1 MTSNNCCAELRVP
14 SSVVIVG
21 CFGRM
26 GGMLFREAGS
36 RGYGVRGIDKP
47 FDDLEPLA
55 RARLVLVCVPVAF
68 FEQTLHKICP
78 HMQDNA
84 ILCDITSVKVAP
96 MQQMENIWLGNVV
109 GTHPLFGPQH
119 GMDEDLP
126 IALVR
131 GTRCGDSAFD
141 LVRDFFVSLGY
152 RAFATD
158 ADTHD
163 KAMARIQNMNFI
175 TSLAYCAQTA
185 DDENLKQFIT
195 PSFRRRLNAA
205 KKLLT
210 EDGTMFA
217 GLFDSN
223 PYSMQAVRQFSKL
236 LSLASA
242 GDIDLLLNKARRWW
256 ANDHSHSD

>member
-1 MTSNNCCAELRVP
+1 MTSTNACSALLAP

-47 FDDLEPLA
+47 FDDLEPLS
-55 RARLVLVCVPVAF
+55 RASLVIVCIPAAF
-68 FEQTLHKICP
+68 FEQTLHRLCP
-78 HMQDNA
+78 HMREDA

-96 MQQMENIWLGNVV
+96 MQQMENIWQGSIV

-131 GTRCGDSAFD
+131 GKNCTNTAFE

-185 DDENLKQFIT
+185 DDETLKEH
-195 PSFRRRLNAA
+195 P
-205 KKLLT
+205 LL
-210 EDGTMFA
+210 
-217 GLFDSN
+217 
-223 PYSMQAVRQFSKL
+223 QAPPQRGKE
-236 LSLASA
+236 ASDR
-242 GDIDLLLNKARRWW
+242 GR
-256 ANDHSHSD
+256 SHVCRPF